1 MDNGSDV
8 KSQAETGDAEAQFRY
23 AQALQYG
30 LGVPMDDDLSL
41 HWYHAS
47 AAQGFNRARFSLG
60 EILKEGR
67 ITPQDL
73 VQSYAWYQAVADAG
87 DELSSAGKQGCEE
100 VAAYLTPEQL
110 IVAQQKANTFSMIR
124 SASMERTTN
133 E

>member
-1 MDNGSDV
+1 MDDGSDM

-41 HWYHAS
+41 RWYHAS
-47 AAQGFNRARFSLG
+47 ANQGFNRARFSLG
-60 EILKEGR
+60 EILKEDR

-73 VQSYAWYQAVADAG
+73 VHSYAWYQVVADAG
-87 DELSSAGKQGCEE
+87 DELAAAGKQGCEE
-100 VAAYLTPEQL
+100 VAACLTPEQL
-110 IVAQQKANTFSMIR
+110 IAAQQKAKTISMIR
-124 SASMERTTN
+124 SVSMERTTN